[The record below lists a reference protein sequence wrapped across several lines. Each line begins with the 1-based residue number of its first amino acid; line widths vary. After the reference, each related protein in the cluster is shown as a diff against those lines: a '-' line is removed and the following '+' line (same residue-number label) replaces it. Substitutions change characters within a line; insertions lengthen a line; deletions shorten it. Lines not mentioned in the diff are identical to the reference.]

1 MFDFGFWEIAIIGI
15 ITLIV
20 VGPEK
25 MPALARKA
33 GLYAGKL
40 NKFVKKI
47 KFDIDEEL
55 KVDELKEQLS
65 IKNEES
71 VLSQAVED
79 VKTSVEQYQ
88 KDVIEPTDPNPQPS
102 EDLQEDKEAK
112 KNDFSIEE
120 YIKSEPQKK
129 DTDH

>member
-20 VGPEK
+20 VGPER
-25 MPALARKA
+25 MPSLARKA
-33 GLYAGKL
+33 GIYAGKL

-71 VLSQAVED
+71 VLSQAVDD

-88 KDVIEPTDPNPQPS
+88 KEVIEPTDPNPQPS

>member
-20 VGPEK
+20 VGPER
-25 MPALARKA
+25 MPSLARKA
-33 GLYAGKL
+33 GIYAGKL

-79 VKTSVEQYQ
+79 VKTSAEQYQ
-88 KDVIEPTDPNPQPS
+88 KEVIEPTDPNPQPS

>member
-20 VGPEK
+20 VGPER
-25 MPALARKA
+25 MPSLARKA
-33 GLYAGKL
+33 GIYAGKL

-65 IKNEES
+65 IKNEKLA
-71 VLSQAVED
+71 LSKSLDD
-79 VKTSVEQYQ
+79 VKTSVDQYEQEITEP
-88 KDVIEPTDPNPQPS
+88 IEPNPQPP

-120 YIKSEPQKK
+120 YIKSGPQKK

>member
-20 VGPEK
+20 VGPER
-25 MPALARKA
+25 MPSLARKA
-33 GLYAGKL
+33 GVYAGKL

-65 IKNEES
+65 IKNEKLA
-71 VLSQAVED
+71 LSKSLDD
-79 VKTSVEQYQ
+79 VKTSVDQYEQEITEP
-88 KDVIEPTDPNPQPS
+88 IEPNPQPKDGLEES
-102 EDLQEDKEAK
+102 EVVKI
-112 KNDFSIEE
+112 NDFSLEE
-120 YIKSEPQKK
+120 YIKSGPQNKE
-129 DTDH
+129 TDH

>member
-20 VGPEK
+20 VGPER
-25 MPALARKA
+25 MPSLARKA
-33 GLYAGKL
+33 GIYAGKL
-40 NKFVKKI
+40 NKFIKKI
-47 KFDIDEEL
+47 KFDINEEL

-71 VLSQAVED
+71 VLSQAVDD

-88 KDVIEPTDPNPQPS
+88 KEIIEPTDPNPQPP

-120 YIKSEPQKK
+120 YIKSGPQKK